1 MAASYLHDGARFR
14 ERLVASGLKIKAL
27 IGKCAAFY
35 TAEMAKLLGSKINGV
50 FVSDKPMDI
59 APTALTTEGQ
69 ALAEELRSR
78 YLHRYAGIPEAA
90 AYMGFS
96 GAWALLAHALPHA
109 RSLAPADIAAAAR
122 TIDIPDGSLPNGAGI
137 RFAPAGGPEAG
148 QNLRAFGVVWQWQDG
163 KPVLVWPPAAARGA
177 PEFS

>member
-1 MAASYLHDGARFR
+1 
-14 ERLVASGLKIKAL
+14 
-27 IGKCAAFY
+27 
-35 TAEMAKLLGSKINGV
+35 MAKLLGSKINGV

-59 APTALTTEGQ
+59 APGALTTEGQ

-78 YLHRYAGIPEAA
+78 YLHRFAGVPEAA

-96 GAWALLAHALPHA
+96 GAWALLAHALPQA

-122 TIDIPDGSLPNGAGI
+122 ATDIPDGSLPNGAGI
-137 RFAPAGGPEAG
+137 RFAAGGPEAG